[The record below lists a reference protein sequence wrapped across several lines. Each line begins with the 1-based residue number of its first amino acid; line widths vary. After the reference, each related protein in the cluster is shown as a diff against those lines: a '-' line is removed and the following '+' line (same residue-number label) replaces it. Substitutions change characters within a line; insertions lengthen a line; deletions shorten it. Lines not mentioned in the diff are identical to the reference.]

1 LCTRAGQA
9 QAAGQAFGC
18 VAQAISQLLGCQLQA
33 SEQRQVA
40 PLLQE
45 GLQADVVH
53 ALGERVVGFA
63 PFGAFPGIVDAGV
76 GTDDHQRGDE
86 VRVHQRQVQAGS
98 AAEAVADEGAGAAH
112 RGQHV
117 GRAPQVG
124 AHVCRAAVTGEVDHG
139 GQEALL
145 GEVLRDRL
153 PRVAGLGEAVHERD
167 ARCLTVAE
175 LLCGQGAGMWTPV
188 RHRTTRRRSCRR

>member
-1 LCTRAGQA
+1 MLLSLAITSRAFA
-9 QAAGQAFGC
+9 QNADSFFYSNEAALTAGAM
-18 VAQAISQLLGCQLQA
+18 VAIG
-33 SEQRQVA
+33 
-40 PLLQE
+40 
-45 GLQADVVH
+45 G
-53 ALGERVVGFA
+53 
-63 PFGAFPGIVDAGV
+63 
-76 GTDDHQRGDE
+76 
-86 VRVHQRQVQAGS
+86 
-98 AAEAVADEGAGAAH
+98 DEGAGAAH